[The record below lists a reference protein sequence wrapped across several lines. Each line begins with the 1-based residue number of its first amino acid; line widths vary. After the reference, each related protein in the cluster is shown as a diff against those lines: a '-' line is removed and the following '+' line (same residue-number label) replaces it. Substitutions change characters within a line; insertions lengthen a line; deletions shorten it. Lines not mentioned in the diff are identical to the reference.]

1 MPPNQDSAIMNSLDL
16 PFPLDPLHR
25 RPSQATYALYAVL
38 ISLLNRLDASR
49 ASRTEILSWSA
60 PVPAFGDPSQ
70 SLVATLGLNPSN
82 REFLDGH
89 GNELCGAL
97 RRFHTLRSL
106 GLSSWREVHAD
117 HLRAILQSCNN
128 YFYINPYSRW
138 FKPLDA
144 VLARLGRSYYDSIH
158 PACHLDLVP
167 YATSAK
173 WGMLAPVQRTALLTL
188 AGSTLPVL
196 LRTSP
201 IRILILNGRSV
212 VQYFHLATGVRL
224 LASPMPQWSLPRAR
238 GRPVIGVSYSAQVRR
253 LGGWMLDRDL
263 LVLGFNHNLQSS
275 FGVTSV
281 VSQAIGR
288 WIETKCKEVSL

>member
-1 MPPNQDSAIMNSLDL
+1 MKSLDL
-16 PFPLDPLHR
+16 PFPHNPLYR
-25 RPSQATYALYAVL
+25 PPSQATYALYAIL
-38 ISLLNRLDASR
+38 ISLLNRLEDSGT
-49 ASRTEILSWSA
+49 SRTGVLSWSA

-89 GNELCGAL
+89 GNELSGAS

-106 GLSSWREVHAD
+106 GLSSWRQVHAD

-128 YFYINPYSRW
+128 YFHINPYSRW
-138 FKPLDA
+138 FKPLDSVIA
-144 VLARLGRSYYDSIH
+144 GLGRSYYDSMR

-173 WGMLAPVQRTALLTL
+173 WGTLAPVQRTALLTL
-188 AGSTLPVL
+188 AGGTLPVL

-224 LASPMPQWSLPRAR
+224 LARPMPQWSLSRVR
-238 GRPVIGVSYSAQVRR
+238 GRPVVGVSYSAQVRR
-253 LGGWMLDRDL
+253 LGGLMLDRDL

-281 VSQAIGR
+281 VSKAIGR